1 MKEYLE
7 SPLKDEIT
15 PEKLYFSRRKFLRL
29 SATIGVTAA
38 LAACGVTSLENP
50 TPGSEGTPT
59 ATETPLPDVETPYDT
74 IIHYNNFY
82 EFSTDKGA
90 VANMVSEFQT
100 EPWTVEIG
108 GLVDNPVTLTADEI
122 IQKYP
127 ASEHVYRLRCV
138 EGWSMVVPWN
148 GFSLNRLLADVGVQP
163 AAKFIAFTT
172 VLRPSQMPGQNDA
185 FFTWPYEEGLRL
197 DEAMHDLTLLVSG
210 LYGKPLPKQDGAP
223 LRIVVPWKYG
233 FKSIKSIVKIEAVA
247 DQPRTFWNTTAPNE
261 YGFYSNVNPN
271 VPHPRWTQYSE
282 RRLGESGRRPT
293 LLFNGYNEV
302 APLYE
307 GMDLKVNF

>member
-7 SPLKDEIT
+7 SPLKDKIT

-38 LAACGVTSLENP
+38 LAACGVTSSENP
-50 TPGSEGTPT
+50 TPGNEGTPT

-108 GLVDNPVTLTADEI
+108 GLVNNPVTLTANEI

-127 ASEHVYRLRCV
+127 ASEHVYRMRCV

-185 FFTWPYEEGLRL
+185 FFTWPYEEGIAAGRSHARP
-197 DEAMHDLTLLVSG
+197 DPAG
-210 LYGKPLPKQDGAP
+210 Q
-223 LRIVVPWKYG
+223 RIVR
-233 FKSIKSIVKIEAVA
+233 
-247 DQPRTFWNTTAPNE
+247 QTAPQTGWGAVEDRGALEIRIQKHQIHSQDRGSRRSTQDLLE
-261 YGFYSNVNPN
+261 YHCP
-271 VPHPRWTQYSE
+271 Q
-282 RRLGESGRRPT
+282 
-293 LLFNGYNEV
+293 
-302 APLYE
+302 
-307 GMDLKVNF
+307 